1 MGKKQQRRAA
11 SAAAAS
17 AKTAAPPARDALA
30 ILASIVLGAVL
41 AGTALAVDT
50 LAAAAFDSP
59 KRLVALLGT
68 ALAATCLLLSRGS
81 RAGTRRGEILR
92 GAPPLVRWSA
102 FLGAAALSL
111 AALAALVSPRRPI
124 ALDTLRTIA
133 VFALLLP
140 IGASRVFPKG
150 RFALTSVFLGAAAL
164 NAGVA
169 VLQARGVYSPFQL
182 ETFGTR
188 QETGAFAGNVGYLAI
203 TLALAIVVGLGV
215 VLLARRALWRALAAA
230 GLAVF
235 AGGLLVNQN
244 LTALMSL
251 LAGCAVL
258 LVLRFRKR
266 AALPIVA
273 AVIAVVVAVAA
284 YSPLR
289 FRAQEL
295 AAAART
301 GNWDALVSFRG
312 GPWAAALEMTRQRPL
327 VGFGPG
333 TFPSEYVPHRLAA
346 EIRAR
351 RRFVSPLVTSSY
363 AEAHSDYLQVASD
376 AGVPAA
382 LAAIGAAGCLL
393 AATVAVAWRR
403 RSPEAIV
410 LAAMLATGA
419 AAALTW
425 FPLQRPITAVPLLIA
440 AGRAWKVAAE
450 QPESEE
456 TPEKEAAEA

>member
-1 MGKKQQRRAA
+1 MGKKQQRRTA
-11 SAAAAS
+11 SAAAAA
-17 AKTAAPPARDALA
+17 AKAEAPPARDALA

-59 KRLVALLGT
+59 KRLIALLGT
-68 ALAATCLLLSRGS
+68 ALAAACLLVPRGG
-81 RAGTRRGEILR
+81 GTRTGEGLR

-102 FLGAAALSL
+102 FLAAATLAL

-124 ALDTLRTIA
+124 ALDALRTIA
-133 VFALLLP
+133 VLALLLP
-140 IGASRVFPKG
+140 LGASRIFPKG
-150 RFALTSVFLGAAAL
+150 RASLTAVFLGAAAL

-182 ETFGTR
+182 ETFGAR

-215 VLLARRALWRALAAA
+215 VLLARRPLWRALAAA
-230 GLAVF
+230 GLVVF
-235 AGGLLVNQN
+235 AGGLLVNRN

-251 LAGCAVL
+251 LAGSAVL
-258 LVLRFRKR
+258 LVLRFRRR
-266 AALPIVA
+266 AALPVGA
-273 AVIAVVVAVAA
+273 AVLAIVVAVAGYA
-284 YSPLR
+284 PLR
-289 FRAQEL
+289 QRAQEL

-301 GNWDALVSFRG
+301 GQWDALVSFRG
-312 GPWAAALEMTRQRPL
+312 GPWAAALEMTHQRPL
-327 VGFGPG
+327 LGFGPG
-333 TFPSEYVPHRLAA
+333 TFASEYVPHRLAA

-393 AATVAVAWRR
+393 AAIVAVAWKR

-410 LAAMLATGA
+410 LAAVLATGA

-440 AGRAWKVAAE
+440 AGRAWRVAAE
-450 QPESEE
+450 PPEE
-456 TPEKEAAEA
+456 TPETEAAEA